1 MCKFQ
6 NTPHSSLSIF
16 YYFNL
21 TNGMVAADRFWEPW
35 QQIWSS

>member
-1 MCKFQ
+1 
-6 NTPHSSLSIF
+6 LSIF

-35 QQIWSS
+35 QQS